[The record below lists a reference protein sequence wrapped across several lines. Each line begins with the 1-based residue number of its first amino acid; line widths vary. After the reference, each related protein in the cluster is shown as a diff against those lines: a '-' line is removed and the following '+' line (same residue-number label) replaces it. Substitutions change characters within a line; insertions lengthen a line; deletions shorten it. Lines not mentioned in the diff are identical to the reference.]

1 MLLGSAGVEAVWSGA
16 PTAEEI
22 RAQDEQRLLAAPVF
36 AEEGAD
42 EDAGLIATLV
52 KERTPDDLA
61 RALLVLLRKDL
72 PAPEDLTDPGE
83 GPQRRQRKDRDAAG
97 GDDYAPAPW
106 PGDRLQPDEVTWF
119 RLDIGRNR
127 NADPKWLIPLI
138 CRIGGIT
145 KQQIGSI
152 RTFPEETRFEV
163 ALTHADAFRA
173 AAAQSK
179 EEARITPSEAP
190 TPGSMKG
197 ARNRKFEKDGE
208 ARPYAKKPFRR
219 DEDGQARPPFKKK
232 PWSPEGDAGRS
243 ADGEHPFKKKPYAPR
258 TDAALGEGG
267 FNKKPGFKD
276 KGDKK
281 PFTPKA
287 GFKGKPDFKAGGKPF
302 AKGPKGKRA

>member
-1 MLLGSAGVEAVWSGA
+1 
-16 PTAEEI
+16 
-22 RAQDEQRLLAAPVF
+22 
-36 AEEGAD
+36 
-42 EDAGLIATLV
+42 
-52 KERTPDDLA
+52 
-61 RALLVLLRKDL
+61 
-72 PAPEDLTDPGE
+72 
-83 GPQRRQRKDRDAAG
+83 
-97 GDDYAPAPW
+97 
-106 PGDRLQPDEVTWF
+106 
-119 RLDIGRNR
+119 
-127 NADPKWLIPLI
+127 
-138 CRIGGIT
+138 
-145 KQQIGSI
+145 
-152 RTFPEETRFEV
+152 
-163 ALTHADAFRA
+163 
-173 AAAQSK
+173 
-179 EEARITPSEAP
+179 
-190 TPGSMKG
+190 MKG